1 MYKLANSSR
10 KAMQEKAKRLVT
22 ADPHQKVDSSTW
34 SPAEPLDTE
43 AKTGARPLVRRIYKS
58 GGKVQGTAAKKRGDR
73 MARKSGG
80 RAAPWV
86 DDLINR
92 DVRTANEAREGKKH
106 VGAFKKGGR
115 TKHADG
121 MAVPLPPRMPA
132 DIAARRAAA
141 AKAAQMD
148 ATDAAMNTIK
158 NAKSLQQ
165 QKMTQ
170 EAQRAAARAAAQAE
184 ARRIYDLT
192 GGMGKKKGGKV
203 SEMEWEH
210 SKADLKQ
217 DKKLAKKHGMSLE
230 AWEKSDLDKK
240 HDKQQSTKGLCYG
253 GKAKKAGGGML
264 DASKKA
270 MLVAADPH
278 MKGQKKL
285 TPQPAQ
291 EPPKKADGGKVA
303 WLKKAKGA
311 ETFSG
316 NSTTKI
322 PGVVGGR
329 KARASGGSIR
339 ERFNEAFRTARN
351 AGEKT
356 FVFDGKT
363 YNTKLEPKSE
373 AGSPAR
379 RGVPKANSP
388 AYRSSINAQ
397 AQNAANFEANRQA
410 AAGQTRLEATQ
421 ARRNATAAEMNAS
434 LAANRR
440 AEEARQGLYGGSR
453 QGDNPSAGN
462 INAPA
467 SRVQTQNYA
476 IPGVRMGGANEPAIV
491 FENPFK
497 RGGKTEK
504 RKAHA
509 KGGKTKGKTN
519 ISININTQPSGGKLP
534 MPPAGGLAPDMA
546 PPMPSVAPPAGGPP
560 MGAPPADPALLA
572 ALAGGMKG
580 GPAAPPMPMP
590 MPRKSGGRTIHVI
603 NHASGGG
610 LGRLEKIKAY
620 GEKQKKLG

>member
-121 MAVPLPPRMPA
+121 KKVPLPPRRPLDMYPELGYTA
-132 DIAARRAAA
+132 TQTGDDNDVARLKAAA
-141 AKAAQMD
+141 AKLDQAD
-148 ATDAAMNTIK
+148 PAMRAIQAGK
-158 NAKSLQQ
+158 ALQQ
-165 QKMTQ
+165 QKMAQ
-170 EAQRAAARAAAQAE
+170 EAKRAAALAAAQAE

-253 GKAKKAGGGML
+253 GKAKKAGGGMIE
-264 DASKKA
+264 ASKKA

-278 MKGQKKL
+278 MKGEKKL

-291 EPPKKADGGKVA
+291 APTDQKKADGGKVK
-303 WLKKAKGA
+303 WIQKAIKHKGA
-311 ETFSG
+311 LHKQLGVPAGEKIPAKKLAAAAEKGGKLGQRARLAETLRGMHADGGSVFSG

-329 KARASGGSIR
+329 
-339 ERFNEAFRTARN
+339 E
-351 AGEKT
+351 
-356 FVFDGKT
+356 
-363 YNTKLEPKSE
+363 
-373 AGSPAR
+373 
-379 RGVPKANSP
+379 
-388 AYRSSINAQ
+388 
-397 AQNAANFEANRQA
+397 
-410 AAGQTRLEATQ
+410 
-421 ARRNATAAEMNAS
+421 
-434 LAANRR
+434 
-440 AEEARQGLYGGSR
+440 
-453 QGDNPSAGN
+453 
-462 INAPA
+462 
-467 SRVQTQNYA
+467 
-476 IPGVRMGGANEPAIV
+476 
-491 FENPFK
+491 
-497 RGGKTEK
+497 
-504 RKAHA
+504 AHA
-509 KGGKTKGKTN
+509 KGGKAKGKTN

-534 MPPAGGLAPDMA
+534 MPPAGGLVPDMA
-546 PPMPSVAPPAGGPP
+546 PPMPTVAPPAGGAP

-590 MPRKSGGRTIHVI
+590 MPIPRKSGGRAYRSYKDMDAGAGSGKGRHEKTEIQAHKPRKSGGRTIHVI
-603 NHASGGG
+603 DHASGGG